1 MKHLWNVLL
10 LILPVAGIVLL
21 VMSMTADGDNRM
33 LLAAGL
39 LCTSTGSLLNLYLQR
54 RRRKEAEKHE

>member
-1 MKHLWNVLL
+1 MKHLWNLLL
-10 LILPVAGIVLL
+10 LILPITGIVLL
-21 VMSMTADGDNRM
+21 VLYMTGGADNQK

-54 RRRKEAEKHE
+54 KARKEKEKHE